1 MKTKIRALMIRQFA
15 FGGALIAAFA
25 SLEPLCAQD
34 TFQVGNTTLTATNVA
49 SGIQLPWEILWGPDD
64 FLWVTSRPGT
74 VYRINPETGATST
87 VLTKSVTNNGT
98 GEPGMLGMAMHP
110 EWETTP
116 KVFIVYTTGP
126 TWNGTERL
134 SVFDW
139 NGSSLVNEEI
149 LLTLSA
155 GGIHNGSRL
164 LVLPDNTLLMT
175 TGDVGDSGAH
185 SQNLSSL
192 NGKVLRINL
201 DGTVPADNPTPGS
214 YVYSYGHR
222 NPQGLAMGPGGIIYS
237 SEHGQSNDDE
247 VNIIQP
253 GRNYGWPNVQGM
265 CNTSSENS
273 FCASNNV
280 VEPIDTFSP
289 CAAVNGLTW
298 YNHPAI
304 PEWQNC
310 LLLSVMGGFALDDK
324 RLSVLS
330 MSEDGMT
337 VTGETQWFASYGQ
350 RIRDV
355 AVNPT
360 TGAVYLAFNGPS
372 YPGSGPNIIKEFRNL
387 DYVPVTNVSGCQYP
401 GALNYNANATQDDN
415 SCQFAGCTD
424 PEALNYVP
432 WANVTT
438 ACMYTPP
445 CPEDVNG
452 DGATTVSDMLLV
464 LGAFGDV
471 CN

>member
-1 MKTKIRALMIRQFA
+1 MIRQFA
-15 FGGALIAAFA
+15 LGGALIAAFV
-25 SLEPLCAQD
+25 SLEPICAQD
-34 TFQVGNTTLTATNVA
+34 TFQVGNTTLTTTNVA

-134 SVFDW
+134 SAFDW

-201 DGTVPADNPTPGS
+201 
-214 YVYSYGHR
+214 
-222 NPQGLAMGPGGIIYS
+222 
-237 SEHGQSNDDE
+237 
-247 VNIIQP
+247 
-253 GRNYGWPNVQGM
+253 
-265 CNTSSENS
+265 
-273 FCASNNV
+273 
-280 VEPIDTFSP
+280 
-289 CAAVNGLTW
+289 
-298 YNHPAI
+298 
-304 PEWQNC
+304 
-310 LLLSVMGGFALDDK
+310 
-324 RLSVLS
+324 
-330 MSEDGMT
+330 
-337 VTGETQWFASYGQ
+337 
-350 RIRDV
+350 
-355 AVNPT
+355 
-360 TGAVYLAFNGPS
+360 
-372 YPGSGPNIIKEFRNL
+372 
-387 DYVPVTNVSGCQYP
+387 
-401 GALNYNANATQDDN
+401 
-415 SCQFAGCTD
+415 
-424 PEALNYVP
+424 
-432 WANVTT
+432 
-438 ACMYTPP
+438 
-445 CPEDVNG
+445 
-452 DGATTVSDMLLV
+452 
-464 LGAFGDV
+464 
-471 CN
+471 